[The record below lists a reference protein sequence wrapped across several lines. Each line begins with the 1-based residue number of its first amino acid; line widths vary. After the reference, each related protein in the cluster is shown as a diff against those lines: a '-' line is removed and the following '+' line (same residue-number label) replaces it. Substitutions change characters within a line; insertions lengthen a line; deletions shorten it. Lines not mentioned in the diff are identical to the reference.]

1 MVPALA
7 LPASST
13 QTLVESTERVAAAA
27 IAGAADAGGAGGT
40 GVEVAETTKHHHVAA
55 PPRVLT
61 GVAFPVT
68 TKRMTQ
74 KSGWAED
81 EQRPS
86 FACRSSLRGKVR

>member
-1 MVPALA
+1 MVSAVLLPEAALVV
-7 LPASST
+7 
-13 QTLVESTERVAAAA
+13 VESSDWVALVAIAAAA
-27 IAGAADAGGAGGT
+27 AAGAGGADADGT
-40 GVEVAETTKHHHVAA
+40 GVGVAETTKHHHVAA

-86 FACRSSLRGKVR
+86 FACRS

>member
-13 QTLVESTERVAAAA
+13 WTVAEISVAAIAA
-27 IAGAADAGGAGGT
+27 IAGGADADGT
-40 GVEVAETTKHHHVAA
+40 GVGVAETTKHHHVAA

-86 FACRSSLRGKVR
+86 FACRS